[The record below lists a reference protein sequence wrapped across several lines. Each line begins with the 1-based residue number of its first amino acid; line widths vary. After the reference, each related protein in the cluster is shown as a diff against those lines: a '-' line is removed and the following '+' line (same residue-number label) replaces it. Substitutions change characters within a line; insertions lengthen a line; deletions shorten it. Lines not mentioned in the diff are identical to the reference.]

1 MFENFAKNL
10 FLEKVQKNAP
20 KLAEPKYVFST
31 YSHPSGPK
39 EHSAGW
45 GSSDL

>member
-1 MFENFAKNL
+1 MFENFAKKP
-10 FLEKVQKNAP
+10 FFGKRAKNAP
-20 KLAEPKYVFST
+20 KLAEPKNVFSS
-31 YSHPSGPK
+31 YSHPLGPK